1 MKFAA
6 VWAVLACAVLQACTT
21 TPPAD
26 RPTPSPLPPPPPAA
40 VQPAAPP
47 AVPVP
52 PPLAPADATPPA
64 PVVPTP
70 EAPRDPSVDPRGLC
84 DGRAEGARVQ
94 MTGPRGESI
103 TGVCRRAANGWLQF
117 NRETRR

>member
-6 VWAVLACAVLQACTT
+6 AWAVLACAVLQACTT
-21 TPPAD
+21 PPPE
-26 RPTPSPLPPPPPAA
+26 RPVPPPPAPPVA

-52 PPLAPADATPPA
+52 PPLAPADATPPLPAA
-64 PVVPTP
+64 PAA
-70 EAPRDPSVDPRGLC
+70 EAPRDPAVDPRGLC

-94 MTGPRGESI
+94 MTGPRGEAI
-103 TGVCRRAANGWLQF
+103 AGVCRRAANGWLQF
-117 NRETRR
+117 NREPRR